1 MQAFTR
7 QERDESGNIIVIV
20 TIIMVLML
28 LSAAVVART
37 LAGLHS
43 TKQGQDFSAALASA
57 DAGVADALFRF
68 DQLGTAPAATF
79 CVGANAACTVASVP
93 GNPTVQYT
101 ARRVNDNTYTVLSK
115 GIINGQ
121 PHAVQA
127 TVTRS
132 YLYPFAIFA
141 KTSITF
147 NGNTG
152 TYNPANGV
160 GPVETVDANGNVVT
174 TPTADVATNG
184 QITCNGANSPAH
196 NQDYFKNGGT
206 SCSNANLLP
215 GSYNPLNPVLTC
227 PAAPNVPTTPCLPT
241 VHNACPAFNGV
252 LPAAL
257 APGAYYCSQTDLA
270 SHSNT
275 LSFPSTFT
283 VSPGAANGGVVE
295 IYVIPTNNANLTV
308 SIADANNPGVNF
320 GGDPT
325 KLRVYLAGGTIDPGN
340 GAHSGDFTGIM
351 YAPNAQEANPSCGAN
366 WRGALVVNTF
376 TCNGG
381 PHLQVEYDTRMLSLT
396 QSSWLVSNYTEIPS
410 NQVTLP

>member
-1 MQAFTR
+1 
-7 QERDESGNIIVIV
+7 
-20 TIIMVLML
+20 
-28 LSAAVVART
+28 

-57 DAGVADALFRF
+57 DAGVSDALFRF

-152 TYNPANGV
+152 NYNPANGN
-160 GPVETVDANGNVVT
+160 GPVETVDPSGNVVT
-174 TPTADVATNG
+174 IPAADVATNG
-184 QITCNGANSPAH
+184 QITCNGSNSPAH

-227 PAAPNVPTTPCLPT
+227 PAAPNTPTTPCLPT

-252 LPAAL
+252 LPALL

-270 SHSNT
+270 SAGNT

-283 VSPGAANGGVVE
+283 VSAGAANGGVVE
-295 IYVIPTNNANLTV
+295 IYVIPTNNTSLTL
-308 SIADANNPGVNF
+308 SLADATVNS

-325 KLRVYLAGGTIDPGN
+325 KLRVYLAGGAVDPGQ
-340 GAHSGDFTGIM
+340 GAHSTDFTGIL
-351 YAPNAQEANPSCGAN
+351 YAPNAQERNPSCDAN
-366 WRGALVVNTF
+366 WRGAVVVNTF

-381 PHLQVEYDTRMLSLT
+381 PHLQAQYDTRVQSLT